1 MHNKIV
7 YVTTLVICNR
17 KKKTKRPRYSCVK
30 IGCFFSYQWKTHHI
44 RIGGLGLIYL
54 WKQIVWG

>member
-44 RIGGLGLIYL
+44 RIGGLGL
-54 WKQIVWG
+54 